1 MSFIGSKPSQTLAT
15 PTSQYFNGTGSQTV
29 FTLNRAVNVAED
41 LEVFVNNIQQEPG
54 VGKSYTAVGTTLTF
68 DAAPSSGTA
77 NVYVVYRGLAEVTTR
92 LEHDPNAALAAT
104 TGTFSGAFT
113 SPGIDDNATST
124 AMTLDAN
131 SNVGIGTSS
140 PDLKLHVDGSN
151 GYPAAS
157 GSTPVGHIA
166 IRAKNESSSHG
177 AHIGVG
183 DSPPWATWIQAQDIN
198 NLATS
203 YPLLLN
209 PNGGNVGIGDNNP
222 TQKLSVN
229 GNIKVDAGSTGYIQ
243 GPTGEMLIGEDTG
256 GLYIGAGFG
265 VNPSIPFYIGHANT
279 SSYNFRLGGS
289 GGGNN
294 VLVIDSSGRVTMPY
308 QPVFSAILDSSPTA
322 VSNAIIPVNSAIV
335 NIGNHFNNSTYTF
348 TAPVSGNYFLSY
360 FVRYNGYQASIYLH
374 PRFYKNGSALF
385 ETHQIASTGG
395 APGYTSLT
403 WSGVVQL
410 AANDAITLGDASQG
424 SVTLGTYQASQTGFT
439 GHLIG

>member
-1 MSFIGSKPSQTLAT
+1 
-15 PTSQYFNGTGSQTV
+15 
-29 FTLNRAVNVAED
+29 
-41 LEVFVNNIQQEPG
+41 
-54 VGKSYTAVGTTLTF
+54 
-68 DAAPSSGTA
+68 
-77 NVYVVYRGLAEVTTR
+77 
-92 LEHDPNAALAAT
+92 
-104 TGTFSGAFT
+104 
-113 SPGIDDNATST
+113 
-124 AMTLDAN
+124 MTLDAN

-308 QPVFSAILDSSPTA
+308 QPCASVSYGGGDITSTTVISLNNNPITRGGITISSNRFTVPVGGTYVVGYHHLATNTGTQIAIRKNGADINSGAGAYTQINPGAAHGNGSVQNLVALSTSDYIEFVVTGG
-322 VSNAIIPVNSAIV
+322 VCHGNSN
-335 NIGNHFNNSTYTF
+335 
-348 TAPVSGNYFLSY
+348 
-360 FVRYNGYQASIYLH
+360 YNRMYIYL
-374 PRFYKNGSALF
+374 
-385 ETHQIASTGG
+385 
-395 APGYTSLT
+395 
-403 WSGVVQL
+403 
-410 AANDAITLGDASQG
+410 LG
-424 SVTLGTYQASQTGFT
+424 
-439 GHLIG
+439 